1 MEIIPISVES
11 YSGYKA
17 DEYPISFYWNNKKFE
32 IEEILDRWYQRDI
45 TVDWLTVNYF
55 KVRTTTNLKFIIKHD
70 IEIEG
75 WYLVKV
81 L

>member
-1 MEIIPISVES
+1 MKKSPIKVES
-11 YSGYKA
+11 YSGYKS
-17 DEYPISFYWNNKKFE
+17 DEYPLSFYLNNKKFD
-32 IEEILDRWYQRDI
+32 IQEILDRWYQRDI

-70 IEIEG
+70 IEIDG